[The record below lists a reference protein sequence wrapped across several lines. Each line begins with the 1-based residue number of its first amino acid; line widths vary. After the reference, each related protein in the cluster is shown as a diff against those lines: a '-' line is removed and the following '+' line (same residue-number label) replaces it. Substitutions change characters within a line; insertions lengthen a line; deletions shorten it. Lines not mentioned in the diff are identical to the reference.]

1 MKRLLPQPGLSLL
14 LIVMWLLLTNS
25 LNLGQLLPGGLLGVA
40 IPLLCRR
47 FLLEVPPVRKPA
59 KLVSFALLV
68 LYDIVIANV
77 HVARLVLGRR
87 DRLRPAFVEVPI
99 EIRDEFVLAVLSSV
113 LSLTP
118 GTVSAGLSPDHSR
131 LLLHVLDL
139 EDADDLVAQVKTRY
153 EAPLLEIFE
162 CSPT

>member
-1 MKRLLPQPGLSLL
+1 MKRLFPQPGLSLL

-25 LNLGQLLPGGLLGVA
+25 LNLGQLLLGCLLGVA

-47 FLLEVPPVRKPA
+47 FLLGVPRVRKPL
-59 KLVSFALLV
+59 KLAGFALLV
-68 LYDIVIANV
+68 LYDIVVANL

-99 EIRDEFVLAVLSSV
+99 DIRDEFVLAVLSSV

-139 EDADDLVAQVKTRY
+139 EDADELVAQVKTRY
-153 EAPLLEIFE
+153 EAPLLEIFA